1 MGWKTPIV
9 YPNSNV
15 TLIRNDCCFV
25 EWSAVFAVLENV
37 IHSSRMIWLHK
48 NLFIEKQIALRLF
61 SVYFVIYQNKF
72 RRCGR
77 NLIRLIFLF
86 TKVLIFFQHQCY
98 PLQISSLRQPHTDR
112 DVVPTFDSNAGS
124 IQPVW
129 SSACPLDS
137 FGWFFMKSLKGSEKG
152 SFVWDQTLQTNGC
165 SIKTTPHVTLPS
177 LS

>member
-1 MGWKTPIV
+1 MGWKTPMV

-77 NLIRLIFLF
+77 NLIRLIFYLPKFLF
-86 TKVLIFFQHQCY
+86 FSNNNVIPFKIT
-98 PLQISSLRQPHTDR
+98 PLGSCTPMETLFSL
-112 DVVPTFDSNAGS
+112 
-124 IQPVW
+124 
-129 SSACPLDS
+129 L
-137 FGWFFMKSLKGSEKG
+137 
-152 SFVWDQTLQTNGC
+152 
-165 SIKTTPHVTLPS
+165 VTALEAFNQRRS
-177 LS
+177 